1 MRGSSKPQK
10 SNDRDHL
17 TSALSTAIEG
27 FNLAKEV
34 INITPAKAAFGS
46 VTIILTM
53 IRVRSSPLQSPL
65 TALKYAQDS
74 RLNEEEY
81 IKLRIACAE
90 VCITLSRGMNGKY
103 LEDLNQSVSEA
114 IVQLTM

>member
-34 INITPAKAAFGS
+34 INIAPAKAAFGS

-81 IKLRIACAE
+81 IKLGIACAE
-90 VCITLSRGMNGKY
+90 VCIALSRGMNGKR

-114 IVQLTM
+114 IVQLTT